1 MAARKPA
8 AKAVEVDGVK
18 VVIDTEWQNS
28 WDGVMMAAHM
38 EELADPENEVSN
50 SVKFRAVLDYYSH
63 VVANMD
69 EVKEALGGNPPAE
82 KMLNLIQQALADA
95 DSKN

>member
-8 AKAVEVDGVK
+8 AKAAEVDGVK
-18 VVIDTEWQNS
+18 VVIDTAYQSS
-28 WDGVMMAAHM
+28 WDGVMQAAYM
-38 EELADPENEVSN
+38 QKRSEDETADNGT
-50 SVKFRAVLDYYSH
+50 KFLAVLEYYNR
-63 VVANMD
+63 VVSNMD

-82 KMLNLIQQALADA
+82 KMLNLIQKALADA